1 LEDGNGEIWMC
12 LYFPKP
18 FVPSLAELAVFKFV
32 PHPYCQQSWKT
43 PLFAVKWPFAGLFL
57 ALIYNHE
64 IKADIQ
70 YYY

>member
-43 PLFAVKWPFAGLFL
+43 AIICSQVAFCWFIFGS
-57 ALIYNHE
+57 
-64 IKADIQ
+64 DI
-70 YYY
+70 